1 MLDAALVDAVLK
13 RALQSGADL
22 VELFV
27 ERKRNQSI
35 AFEESRVERVNS
47 GHDSGA
53 GIRIIHGTVIS
64 YVYTE
69 DLSEAGL
76 LKTADLAAAVGRRGG
91 GVFSVAALSGTP
103 APVSGVKVP
112 PDSVSTDRKIQLL
125 KDADETARSRSGLI
139 RQVSLGYG
147 ETTQEVLIATSEG
160 LRHQDQRTRVRLMA
174 QVVAGRNGDI
184 QTATEAPGAQVGF
197 ELFDRVSPVESAR
210 IAADRA
216 VRLLDAQPSPAGTM
230 PVVMGNEF
238 GGVLF
243 HEACGHGL
251 EADFVSKGSTVYTGK
266 LGEKVASDIL
276 TAIDDGSQPTRWGS
290 GSVDDEGTPTRRTV
304 LIDHGV
310 LRSYLHDRRSA
321 GKQGLA
327 VTGNGR
333 RQSYQHLPIPRMSNT
348 FIAPG
353 SASRDEILAAT
364 PRGLYARKLGGG
376 QVDPI
381 TGDFVFAVTE
391 GFLIENG
398 HVGPMV
404 RGATLVGNGPK
415 TLHKVDMI
423 GNDLELAPGTCGK
436 DGQSVPVSV
445 GQPTLRISE
454 LTVGGTAAAGRQA

>member
-1 MLDAALVDAVLK
+1 MLDAGLVDAVLR
-13 RALQSGADL
+13 RAGGSGADL
-22 VELFV
+22 VELYV

-35 AFEESRVERVNS
+35 AFEESRVDRVNS

-76 LKTADLAAAVGRRGG
+76 LKTADLAAAVGKRGG
-91 GVFSVAALSGTP
+91 GVFSVAALTGTP
-103 APVSGVKVP
+103 AAVRRVKIP
-112 PDSVSTDRKIQLL
+112 PDSVATDRKIELL
-125 KDADETARSRSGLI
+125 QQADETARSVSGAI

-160 LRHQDQRTRVRLMA
+160 LRHRDERTRIRLMV
-174 QVVAGRNGDI
+174 QVVAGRNGDV
-184 QTATEAPGAQVGF
+184 QTALETPGAQVGF
-197 ELFDRVSPVESAR
+197 ELFEKVSPVQSAQ

-216 VRLLDAQPSPAGTM
+216 VRLLDARPSPAGTM

-276 TAIDDGSQPTRWGS
+276 TAIDDGSAPTEWGS
-290 GSVDDEGTPTRRTV
+290 GAVDDEGTPTHRTV

-333 RQSYQHLPIPRMSNT
+333 RQSYQHLPIPRMTNT

-353 SASRDEILAAT
+353 SATADEILAAT
-364 PRGLYARKLGGG
+364 TRGLYARKLGGG

-391 GFLIENG
+391 GYLIEDG
-398 HVGPMV
+398 RLGPMV
-404 RGATLVGNGPK
+404 RGATLVGNGPR

-423 GNDLELAPGTCGK
+423 GTDLGLAPGTCGK

-454 LTVGGTAAAGRQA
+454 LTVGGTDAAGRAG

>member
-1 MLDAALVDAVLK
+1 MLDPALVSAILE
-13 RALQSGADL
+13 RARRSGADL

-35 AFEESRVERVNS
+35 AVEESRVERVNS
-47 GHDSGA
+47 GHDGGA
-53 GIRIIHGTVIS
+53 GIRIIHGTVVA

-76 LKTADLAAAVGRRGG
+76 LQTADLAAAVGRRGG
-91 GVFSVAALSGTP
+91 GVFSVAALTGTP
-103 APVSGVKVP
+103 KPARPVEIS
-112 PDSVSTDRKIQLL
+112 PDSVPTERKIELL
-125 KDADETARSRSGLI
+125 READEAARSTSGLI

-147 ETTQEVLIATSEG
+147 ETVQDVLIASSEG
-160 LRHQDQRTRVRLMA
+160 IRHQDQRTRVRLMV
-174 QVVAGRNGDI
+174 QVVAGRDSEI
-184 QTATEAPGAQVGF
+184 QTAMEAPGAEVGF
-197 ELFDRVSPVESAR
+197 EFFQRRSPVESAR
-210 IAADRA
+210 MAADRA
-216 VRLLDAQPSPAGTM
+216 VKLLDARPMPAGTM

-251 EADFVSKGSTVYTGK
+251 EADFVSKGSTVYAGQ
-266 LGEKVASDIL
+266 LGQKVASGIL
-276 TAIDDGSQPTRWGS
+276 TAVDDGSEPTRWGS
-290 GSVDDEGTPTRRTV
+290 GAVDDEGTPTRRTV

-310 LRSYLHDRRSA
+310 LQSYLHDRRSA
-321 GKQGLA
+321 GKQGLP

-348 FIAPG
+348 FIAAG
-353 SASRDEILAAT
+353 DATVEQILAAT

-376 QVDPI
+376 QVDPV

-391 GFLIENG
+391 GYLIEG
-398 HVGPMV
+398 GRVGSMV

-423 GNDLELAPGTCGK
+423 GQDLELAPGTCGK
-436 DGQSVPVSV
+436 EGQSVPVSV

-454 LTVGGTAAAGRQA
+454 LTVGGTG

>member
-1 MLDAALVDAVLK
+1 MLDPALVDAVLE
-13 RALQSGADL
+13 RARHSGADL

-35 AFEESRVERVNS
+35 AVEESRVERVNS
-47 GHDSGA
+47 GHDGGA
-53 GIRIIHGTVIS
+53 GIRIIHGTVVA

-69 DLSEAGL
+69 DLSEGGL

-91 GVFSVAALSGTP
+91 GVFSVAALTGTP
-103 APVSGVKVP
+103 RTGPPVEIP
-112 PDSVSTDRKIQLL
+112 PDSVPTERKIELL
-125 KDADETARSRSGLI
+125 READEAARSSSGVI

-147 ETTQEVLIATSEG
+147 ETVQDVLIATSEG
-160 LRHQDQRTRVRLMA
+160 LRHQDQRTRVRLMV
-174 QVVAGRNGDI
+174 QVVAGRNGEI

-197 ELFDRVSPVESAR
+197 EFFQRRSPVESAQ

-216 VRLLDAQPSPAGTM
+216 VKLLDARPMPAGTM

-251 EADFVSKGSTVYTGK
+251 EADFVSKGSTVYAGQ
-266 LGEKVASDIL
+266 LGQKVASEIL
-276 TAIDDGSQPTRWGS
+276 TAVDDGSEPTRWGS
-290 GSVDDEGTPTRRTV
+290 GTVDDEGTPTRRTV
-304 LIDHGV
+304 LIEHGV

-321 GKQGLA
+321 GKQGLP

-348 FIAPG
+348 FIAAG
-353 SASRDEILAAT
+353 DASVEQILAAT

-376 QVDPI
+376 QVDPV

-391 GFLIENG
+391 GYLIEG
-398 HVGPMV
+398 GQVGSMV

-423 GNDLELAPGTCGK
+423 GRDLELAPGTCGK
-436 DGQSVPVSV
+436 EGQSVPVSV

-454 LTVGGTAAAGRQA
+454 LTVGGTG

>member
-1 MLDAALVDAVLK
+1 M
-13 RALQSGADL
+13 
-22 VELFV
+22 ELFV
-27 ERKRNQSI
+27 ERKRSQSI

-47 GHDSGA
+47 GYDGGA

-76 LKTADLAAAVGRRGG
+76 RKTADLAAAVGQRGG
-91 GVFSVAALSGTP
+91 GVFSVAALTGTP
-103 APVSGVKVP
+103 ASAPRVKVP
-112 PDSVSTDRKIQLL
+112 PDSVSRDRKIQLL
-125 KDADETARSRSGLI
+125 RDADEAAREVSGTI

-147 ETTQEVLIATSEG
+147 ETTQDVLIATSEG
-160 LRHQDQRTRVRLMA
+160 LRHQDQRTRVRLMV
-174 QVVAGRNGDI
+174 QVVAGRNGDL
-184 QTATEAPGAQVGF
+184 QTAMEAPGAQEGF
-197 ELFDRVSPVESAR
+197 ELFERRSPVDSAR
-210 IAADRA
+210 VAADRA
-216 VRLLDAQPSPAGTM
+216 VKLLDARPSPAGTM

-251 EADFVSKGSTVYTGK
+251 EADFVSKGSTVYTGR
-266 LGEKVASDIL
+266 LGQKVASDIL
-276 TAIDDGSQPTRWGS
+276 TAIDDGSEPRRWGS
-290 GSVDDEGTPTRRTV
+290 GAVDDEGTPTRRTV
-304 LIDHGV
+304 LIDQGV
-310 LRSYLHDRRSA
+310 LTSYLHDRRSA
-321 GKQGLA
+321 GKQGLP

-348 FIAPG
+348 FIAAGP
-353 SASRDEILAAT
+353 ATVEEILAAT
-364 PRGLYARKLGGG
+364 PTGLYARKLGGG

-391 GFLIENG
+391 GYLIEG
-398 HVGPMV
+398 GRVGPMV
-404 RGATLVGNGPK
+404 RGATLVGNGPR

-423 GNDLELAPGTCGK
+423 GSDLELGPGTCGK

-454 LTVGGTAAAGRQA
+454 LTVGGTASGGRAG

>member
-1 MLDAALVDAVLK
+1 MLDPALVDAVLE
-13 RALQSGADL
+13 RARRSGADL

-35 AFEESRVERVNS
+35 AVEESRVERVNS
-47 GHDSGA
+47 GHDGGA
-53 GIRIIHGTVIS
+53 GIRIVHGTVVA

-91 GVFSVAALSGTP
+91 GVFSVAALTGTP
-103 APVSGVKVP
+103 TPARPVEIS
-112 PDSVSTDRKIQLL
+112 PDSVPTERKIELL
-125 KDADETARSRSGLI
+125 READEAARATSGMI

-147 ETTQEVLIATSEG
+147 ETVQDVLIATSEG
-160 LRHQDQRTRVRLMA
+160 IRRQDQRTRVRLMV
-174 QVVAGRNGDI
+174 QVVAGRDGEI
-184 QTATEAPGAQVGF
+184 QTAMEAPGAEVGF
-197 ELFDRVSPVESAR
+197 EFFQRRSPVESAR

-216 VRLLDAQPSPAGTM
+216 VKLLDARPMPAGTM

-251 EADFVSKGSTVYTGK
+251 EADFVSKGSTVYAGQ
-266 LGEKVASDIL
+266 LGQKVASEIL
-276 TAIDDGSQPTRWGS
+276 TAVDDGSEPTRWGS
-290 GSVDDEGTPTRRTV
+290 GAVDDEGTPTRRTV
-304 LIDHGV
+304 LIEHGV

-321 GKQGLA
+321 GKQGLP

-348 FIAPG
+348 FIAG
-353 SASRDEILAAT
+353 GDATVEQILAAT

-376 QVDPI
+376 QVDPV

-391 GFLIENG
+391 GYLIEG
-398 HVGPMV
+398 GRVGSMV

-423 GNDLELAPGTCGK
+423 GRDLELAPGTCGK
-436 DGQSVPVSV
+436 EGQSVPVSV

-454 LTVGGTAAAGRQA
+454 LTVGGTG

>member
-1 MLDAALVDAVLK
+1 
-13 RALQSGADL
+13 
-22 VELFV
+22 
-27 ERKRNQSI
+27 
-35 AFEESRVERVNS
+35 
-47 GHDSGA
+47 
-53 GIRIIHGTVIS
+53 
-64 YVYTE
+64 
-69 DLSEAGL
+69 
-76 LKTADLAAAVGRRGG
+76 
-91 GVFSVAALSGTP
+91 
-103 APVSGVKVP
+103 
-112 PDSVSTDRKIQLL
+112 
-125 KDADETARSRSGLI
+125 
-139 RQVSLGYG
+139 
-147 ETTQEVLIATSEG
+147 
-160 LRHQDQRTRVRLMA
+160 
-174 QVVAGRNGDI
+174 VVAGRNGDM
-184 QTATEAPGAQVGF
+184 QTATESPGAQVGF
-197 ELFDRVSPVESAR
+197 ELFERVSPVQSAR

-266 LGEKVASDIL
+266 LGQKVASDIL
-276 TAIDDGSQPTRWGS
+276 TAIDDGSQPTEWGS
-290 GSVDDEGTPTRRTV
+290 GAVDDEGTPTHRTV

-310 LRSYLHDRRSA
+310 LTSYLHDRRSA

-333 RQSYQHLPIPRMSNT
+333 RQSYQHLPIPRMTNT

-353 SASRDEILAAT
+353 SASADEILAAT

-391 GFLIENG
+391 GYLIEDG
-398 HVGPMV
+398 RLGPMV

-423 GNDLELAPGTCGK
+423 GADLGFAPGTCGK

-454 LTVGGTAAAGRQA
+454 LTVGGTAAPGRAG

>member
-1 MLDAALVDAVLK
+1 VLDPALVDAVVE
-13 RALQSGADL
+13 RAGRSGADL

-35 AFEESRVERVNS
+35 AVEESRVERVNS
-47 GHDSGA
+47 GHDGGA
-53 GIRIIHGTVIS
+53 GIRIIHGTVVA

-91 GVFSVAALSGTP
+91 GVFSVAALTGTP
-103 APVSGVKVP
+103 TPARAVEIS
-112 PDSVSTDRKIQLL
+112 PDSVPTERKIELL
-125 KDADETARSRSGLI
+125 READEAARSTSGVI

-147 ETTQEVLIATSEG
+147 ETVQDVLIATSEG
-160 LRHQDQRTRVRLMA
+160 IRRQDQRTRVRLMV
-174 QVVAGRNGDI
+174 QVVAGRNGEI
-184 QTATEAPGAQVGF
+184 QTAMEAPGAEVGF
-197 ELFDRVSPVESAR
+197 EFFARRSPVESAR

-216 VRLLDAQPSPAGTM
+216 VKLLDARPMPAGTM

-251 EADFVSKGSTVYTGK
+251 EADFVSKGSTVYAGQ
-266 LGEKVASDIL
+266 LGQKVASEIL
-276 TAIDDGSQPTRWGS
+276 TAVDDGSEPTRWGS
-290 GSVDDEGTPTRRTV
+290 GAVDDEGTPTRRTV
-304 LIDHGV
+304 LIEHGV

-321 GKQGLA
+321 GKQGLP

-348 FIAPG
+348 FIAAG
-353 SASRDEILAAT
+353 DASVEQILAAT

-376 QVDPI
+376 QVDPV

-391 GFLIENG
+391 GYLIEG
-398 HVGPMV
+398 GRVGSMV

-423 GNDLELAPGTCGK
+423 GRDLDLAPGTCGK
-436 DGQSVPVSV
+436 EGQSVPVSV

-454 LTVGGTAAAGRQA
+454 LTVGGTG